1 MVQHRRRVARDK
13 SLRGNP
19 TSRPVSSGMEAMV
32 ATLGAMSVAQ
42 PTEEVQRG
50 DSAGNF
56 VACDEEVYSGC
67 APLLTSTFVVQTL
80 Q

>member
-1 MVQHRRRVARDK
+1 M
-13 SLRGNP
+13 
-19 TSRPVSSGMEAMV
+19 